1 MGKNVPTVTEA
12 AKRAGQIAIPGL
24 AGRRVTALMIEG
36 EKIAN
41 ELNGQERR
49 LQLVSTKGAF
59 SALIKHGNTTLQFE
73 GDSFAVTTHD

>member
-1 MGKNVPTVTEA
+1 MPKNKHLAVTEA
-12 AKRAGQIAIPGL
+12 AGL
-24 AGRRVTALMIEG
+24 AGRALAALEKEG
-36 EKIAN
+36 SRIAG

-49 LQLVSTKGAF
+49 LQVVSTKGAF